1 MGVRVLPG
9 FHYGGLF
16 FLGYRP
22 SPESLIYEG
31 LFYFYTPGTFWND
44 RVVYIT
50 LEGMRHSIGDIII
63 LDGSGVFAEGLK
75 CEVMEVSPEDGRVL
89 KMKAIDA
96 PDWVKLVLW
105 RKGFLKE
112 DNEAVAVEWP
122 ITQN

>member
-1 MGVRVLPG
+1 MG
-9 FHYGGLF
+9 
-16 FLGYRP
+16 
-22 SPESLIYEG
+22 
-31 LFYFYTPGTFWND
+31 
-44 RVVYIT
+44 
-50 LEGMRHSIGDIII
+50 HSIGDIII
-63 LDGSGVFAEGLK
+63 LDGSGVFSEGLK
-75 CEVMEVSPEDGRVL
+75 CEVMEVHPDDGRVL